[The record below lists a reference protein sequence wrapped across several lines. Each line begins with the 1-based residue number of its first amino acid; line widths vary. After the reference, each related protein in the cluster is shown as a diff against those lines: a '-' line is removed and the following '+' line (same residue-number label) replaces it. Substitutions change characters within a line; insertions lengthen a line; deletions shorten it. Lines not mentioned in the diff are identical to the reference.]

1 MIDRIMELIKE
12 EALRG
17 REVFSEYDKVN
28 SRNDY
33 ISYSIAYLGRAVEFC
48 RRNEREQCDPED
60 NLIKAAG
67 LIVNAL
73 TKLENLK
80 D

>member
-1 MIDRIMELIKE
+1 MIDNILEEIKE

-17 REVFSEYDKVN
+17 RETFSDYDKVN

-33 ISYSIAYLGRAVEFC
+33 IAYSIAYLGRAVESC

-73 TKLENLK
+73 DKLRNK
-80 D
+80 VN